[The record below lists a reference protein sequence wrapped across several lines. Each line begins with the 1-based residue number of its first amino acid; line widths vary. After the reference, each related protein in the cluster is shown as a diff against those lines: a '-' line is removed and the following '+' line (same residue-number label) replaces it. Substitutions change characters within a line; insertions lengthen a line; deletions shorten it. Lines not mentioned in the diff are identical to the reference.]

1 MRFEVKLTKVLGA
14 GMYELVSKENN
25 ITENMILK
33 LGSGQP
39 YYYAKLEAERLAV
52 ALNCDLYENDELIR
66 KTIKKNEEENLNDN

>member
-1 MRFEVKLTKVLGA
+1 MRMEIKLTKILGA

-25 ITENMILK
+25 ITEDMILK

-39 YYYAKLEAERLAV
+39 YYYARLEAERLAV

-66 KTIKKNEEENLNDN
+66 KTVNKNEEGGSNG